1 MNLDKDQNNKVFL
14 SLAHTALWDSC
25 FLLSVFFM
33 STFMKQIFD
42 NSSMAAA
49 RAIRAAWNMSSLRGT
64 NHLIIQKCNIKDV
77 LSCFFLFIRKQTHLV
92 DFGVKSESC
101 QYHPC
106 FSDLVGFHPN
116 PK

>member
-25 FLLSVFFM
+25 FLLSVFLM

-42 NSSMAAA
+42 DSNMAAA
-49 RAIRAAWNMSSLRGT
+49 RAIRATWNMSSLRGT

-77 LSCFFLFIRKQTHLV
+77 LSCLFRFFFQETISSRCLWGQ
-92 DFGVKSESC
+92 E
-101 QYHPC
+101 
-106 FSDLVGFHPN
+106 
-116 PK
+116 